1 MYSIESKIPTTG
13 GVHLAHGTLCFNG
26 ALPGRAQACVTE
38 EGDVEM
44 DWITVLGTVGVI
56 VFQGLSF
63 LFLYWVWKKLRTP
76 KAPRAGAAPLAI
88 KGGVIPVV
96 ATFTGLRGLPW
107 VALATNSLNPVFRI
121 ESGQLVYRVLRQR
134 QRPFAD
140 IHQVDVREAYG
151 TFNLIFEFHDA
162 RRTFVANVGTAARG
176 AQALALLPESVPL
189 SGRAREALLPAG
201 AKSAA

>member
-1 MYSIESKIPTTG
+1 MYSIESKIQMTG

-38 EGDVEM
+38 EGDVQM
-44 DWITVLGTVGVI
+44 DWMTVLGTVGVI
-56 VFQGLSF
+56 VLQGLSF
-63 LFLYWVWKKLRTP
+63 WFLYRLWKKLRTP

-88 KGGVIPVV
+88 KGGAVPVV

-107 VALATNSLNPVFRI
+107 VALATNSLNPVLRI
-121 ESGQLVYRVLRQR
+121 DSEQLVYRVLRQR
-134 QRPFAD
+134 ERPFAD
-140 IHQVDVREAYG
+140 IRQVDVREAYG

-176 AQALALLPESVPL
+176 AQALALLPERVPL
-189 SGRAREALLPAG
+189 SARAREALRPAG
-201 AKSAA
+201 AKAGV

>member
-1 MYSIESKIPTTG
+1 MYSIESRIQMTDG
-13 GVHLAHGTLCFNG
+13 AYLARGALCFNG

-38 EGDVEM
+38 EGDVQM
-44 DWITVLGTVGVI
+44 DWMTVLGTVGVI
-56 VFQGLSF
+56 VLQGLSF
-63 LFLYWVWKKLRTP
+63 WFLYWLWKKLRTP

-88 KGGVIPVV
+88 KGGAVPVV

-107 VALATNSLNPVFRI
+107 VALATNSLNPVLRI
-121 ESGQLVYRVLRQR
+121 ESEQLVYRVLRQR
-134 QRPFAD
+134 ERPFAD
-140 IHQVDVREAYG
+140 IRQVDVREAYG

-189 SGRAREALLPAG
+189 SGRAREALRPAG
-201 AKSAA
+201 AKAGV

>member
-1 MYSIESKIPTTG
+1 M
-13 GVHLAHGTLCFNG
+13 
-26 ALPGRAQACVTE
+26 
-38 EGDVEM
+38 
-44 DWITVLGTVGVI
+44 I

-63 LFLYWVWKKLRTP
+63 WFLYWLWKKLRTP

-140 IHQVDVREAYG
+140 IRQVDVREAHG

-162 RRTFVANVGTAARG
+162 RRTFLANVGTKARG
-176 AQALALLPESVPL
+176 TQALSLLPQSVPL
-189 SGRAREALLPAG
+189 SGRAREALLPTGAKAG
-201 AKSAA
+201 A